1 MIERNTSF
9 RIFRGVVTGTSG
21 NKVYVQ
27 RNGQGGPDPSAY
39 PRLDSYTPVV
49 ADEVLCMML
58 ESLPIVLGK
67 IAR

>member
-1 MIERNTSF
+1 MVERHATF
-9 RIFRGVVTGTSG
+9 RVFRGVVTGTSG
-21 NKVYVQ
+21 NLVYVQ
-27 RNGQGGPDPSAY
+27 RNGQGGPDPSGY